1 MASVKLSHVYKIYR
15 GGTKAVKDFCMS
27 IADKEFIVFVGPSGC
42 GKSTT
47 LRMIAGLED
56 ISSGE
61 IYIDG
66 RIVNDVE
73 PKDRD
78 IAMVFQ
84 NYALYPH
91 ITVYENM
98 AFGLKIRKLP
108 NEEIHRRVLEA
119 AEILGITEYLS
130 RKPKAMSGGQRQ
142 RVALGRAI
150 VREPKVFLF
159 DEPLSNLD
167 AKLRTQMRAEIRKL
181 HRRLKTT
188 FIYVTHDQT
197 EAMTMGTR
205 IVVMKDGEIQ
215 QIDTPKNLY
224 EHPVNRFVAGFIGSP
239 QMNFYR
245 VHLNGRTG
253 TVTLPNTDVTFTC
266 PPEYLCK
273 MPPELRRGEHSCI
286 FGIRAE
292 KIRMTDG
299 EGSVTGYCT
308 VTHTEELG
316 DATYIYGD
324 LAGDSMTVT
333 EHGTEIVLRAD
344 HDSESLPLP
353 GDRIGITWDMKS
365 AHFFDAETGETLCPR
380 IPKSNTLSITVK
392 DRTMLCT
399 NIHFPLPPAIS
410 LKDGAY
416 TIEIPTSAVMQ
427 GKSGSFTVEETESV
441 GEETLT
447 FLKHGDERLFAL
459 HNFGSPGSFCGVSI
473 DFRKATW
480 YKGETVCLA
489 PLLEYSTLYGIV
501 KRVSLRENGRKRT
514 EFHVTV
520 GDGEFRLP
528 EEILS
533 ELIKT
538 AGTGIL
544 KKRLRYEIPPDALSV
559 SSRGIRAEILRY
571 LDYGTHKYLEVEA
584 GGRILLAETARDM
597 EGRVCLT
604 PDLTRIRYI
613 SDSDDV
619 ILYN

>member
-56 ISSGE
+56 LSSGE

-66 RIVNDVE
+66 RIVNDAE

-98 AFGLKIRKLP
+98 AFGLKIRKIP
-108 NEEIHRRVLEA
+108 REEIHRRVLEA
-119 AEILGITEYLS
+119 AEILGITEYLG

-224 EHPVNRFVAGFIGSP
+224 EHPINRFVAGFIGSP

-245 VHLNGRTG
+245 VRLNGRTG
-253 TVTLPNTDVTFTC
+253 IVTLPNTEVTFTC
-266 PPEYLCK
+266 PSEYLRK

-292 KIRMTDG
+292 KIRMVDG
-299 EGSVTGYCT
+299 EGSATGYCT

-316 DATYIYGD
+316 DETFIYGD

-333 EHGTEIVLRAD
+333 EHGTEIVLRTD
-344 HDSESLPLP
+344 GNGETLPTP
-353 GDRIGITWDMKS
+353 GERIPITWDLKG
-365 AHFFDAETGETLCPR
+365 AHFFDADSGETLCPR
-380 IPKSNTLSITVK
+380 IPKSNTLSATVK
-392 DRTMLCT
+392 DRTMLWAGLR
-399 NIHFPLPPAIS
+399 FPLPPAVAR
-410 LKDGAY
+410 KDGIY
-416 TIEIPTSAVMQ
+416 TVEIPTDAVKM
-427 GKSGSFTVEETESV
+427 GKNGALIVDGRETV
-441 GEETLT
+441 GEQILT
-447 FLKHGDERLFAL
+447 HLKQGEEILFAL
-459 HNFGSPGSFCGVSI
+459 GDFGERGAFCGI
-473 DFRKATW
+473 NLDFRRITW
-480 YKGETVCLA
+480 YKDESVALA
-489 PLLEYSTLYGIV
+489 RMAEHGILFGIV
-501 KRVSLRENGRKRT
+501 KRVCLKENGRKRT
-514 EFHVTV
+514 EFHLTV
-520 GDGEFRLP
+520 GDGEFLLP
-528 EEILS
+528 DAILS

-538 AGTGIL
+538 AGIGIL
-544 KKRLRYEIPPDALSV
+544 KKPLRYEIPPDAISV
-559 SSRGIRAEILRY
+559 TSQGIRARILNC
-571 LDYGTHKYLEVEA
+571 LDYGTHKYLEVES
-584 GGRILLAETARDM
+584 GGRTLLVETEREMD
-597 EGRVCLT
+597 GFVCLT
-604 PDLTRIRYI
+604 PDLARIRYI